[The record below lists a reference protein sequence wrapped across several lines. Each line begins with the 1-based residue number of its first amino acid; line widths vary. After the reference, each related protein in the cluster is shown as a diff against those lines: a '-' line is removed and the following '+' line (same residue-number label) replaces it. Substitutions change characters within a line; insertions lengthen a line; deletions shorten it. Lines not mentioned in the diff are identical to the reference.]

1 MNTTTTTNEQY
12 LEMISPD
19 FAKIARE
26 MRYILNPANGPE
38 IKRRNWRRK
47 RVGLPPLEEYVTAV
61 YHRELE
67 QVLNLRDPAHD
78 ASDVGDVHR
87 ICHQEED
94 HNV

>member
-1 MNTTTTTNEQY
+1 MNTTTKMTTNEQH
-12 LEMISPD
+12 LEMISPA

-26 MRYILNPANGPE
+26 MRYILNPGNGPE

-67 QVLNLRDPAHD
+67 QALNLRDPTHD

-87 ICHQEED
+87 ICRQ
-94 HNV
+94 